1 MRPAMIRHFMTFGD
15 HTAHDLGMRI
25 HFDIGS
31 SFSEVSEASLE
42 GWITRYR
49 GLVESYQFANE
60 NYAIFES
67 DMAEGNPASFERFD
81 RLLGL
86 GRSAARWRVVE
97 RPIKQVWDTGPPQK
111 RVDVAR
117 LARLHVTSNMQ
128 NAPSP
133 AAVTKPTL

>member
-1 MRPAMIRHFMTFGD
+1 VGAGLSR
-15 HTAHDLGMRI
+15 
-25 HFDIGS
+25 
-31 SFSEVSEASLE
+31 
-42 GWITRYR
+42 R
-49 GLVESYQFANE
+49 GLYPRHRRDGKHISLGR
-60 NYAIFES
+60 
-67 DMAEGNPASFERFD
+67 EGSVVAERFD